1 MLGTHF
7 QLEAILCDARSRR
20 AWLRGHL
27 PVPGL
32 PGTFGTAGLA
42 FLGNAAIIGA
52 FTAALP
58 RAPSSSG
65 SPPSVPSEAGRWR
78 DP

>member
-7 QLEAILCDARSRR
+7 QLEAILCDVCSRR
-20 AWLRGHL
+20 AWLRSRL
-27 PVPGL
+27 PTPGL

-42 FLGNAAIIGA
+42 LLGNAAIIGA

-58 RAPSSSG
+58 QAPGSSA
-65 SPPSVPSEAGRWR
+65 SPPSVPTEAGRCR